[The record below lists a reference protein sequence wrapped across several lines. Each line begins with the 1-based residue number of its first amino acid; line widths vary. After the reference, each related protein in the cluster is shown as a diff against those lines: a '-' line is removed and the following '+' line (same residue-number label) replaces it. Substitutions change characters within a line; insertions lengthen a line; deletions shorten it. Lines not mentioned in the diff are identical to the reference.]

1 MTVKIA
7 TSSQSAINAKHSQ
20 KLSPRESLYHTFGR
34 ELLAVFRAIRH
45 FRYFLEGR
53 QFCVFTDHKP
63 LCSSIFV
70 SDRHSPREQRQL
82 AFISEFTTDLRHLPG
97 SQNTV
102 ADALSRIHAFDCGK
116 TQPELDLT
124 KIAQSQQDDRELQS
138 LRTSTSCSLKFI
150 ELTQPPSGASLV
162 CDISTGQP
170 RPYLPIA
177 FRRLA
182 FDALHGQSHPGIR
195 ASKRL
200 VSEKYVW
207 PGMNN
212 DVTQWVRSCLACQ
225 RSKVHRHTRSL
236 TSSFLPPDSRFS
248 HVHLDLVGPLPVVNG
263 KRYILTCI
271 DRFTR
276 WAEAI
281 PLGDSTAA
289 TVAQAFVGTWISRFG
304 VPSTVTTDR
313 GAQFESNLLS
323 SLFSLLGVV
332 RTRTTAYH
340 PCANGLV
347 ERLHRVLKSSL
358 VATDN
363 SRNWVQALPMIM
375 LSIRTMHK
383 FDLGCSPAELVYG
396 TTLTIPGELL
406 STSTFSD
413 NAKPNAAYVQLL
425 RDVMQAIQFSPAAHH
440 TPANRSIFVPNDLF
454 KVSHVFIRSDRV
466 RRPLTPPNDGPY
478 PVLNKTPK
486 HFTVDVNGK
495 HVVVSIDRL
504 KPAFFE
510 LPG

>member
-1 MTVKIA
+1 M
-7 TSSQSAINAKHSQ
+7 
-20 KLSPRESLYHTFGR
+20 
-34 ELLAVFRAIRH
+34 
-45 FRYFLEGR
+45 
-53 QFCVFTDHKP
+53 
-63 LCSSIFV
+63 
-70 SDRHSPREQRQL
+70 
-82 AFISEFTTDLRHLPG
+82 
-97 SQNTV
+97 
-102 ADALSRIHAFDCGK
+102 
-116 TQPELDLT
+116 
-124 KIAQSQQDDRELQS
+124 
-138 LRTSTSCSLKFI
+138 
-150 ELTQPPSGASLV
+150 
-162 CDISTGQP
+162 
-170 RPYLPIA
+170 
-177 FRRLA
+177 
-182 FDALHGQSHPGIR
+182 
-195 ASKRL
+195 
-200 VSEKYVW
+200 
-207 PGMNN
+207 
-212 DVTQWVRSCLACQ
+212 
-225 RSKVHRHTRSL
+225 
-236 TSSFLPPDSRFS
+236 
-248 HVHLDLVGPLPVVNG
+248 
-263 KRYILTCI
+263 
-271 DRFTR
+271 
-276 WAEAI
+276 
-281 PLGDSTAA
+281 
-289 TVAQAFVGTWISRFG
+289 
-304 VPSTVTTDR
+304 PSTVTTDR

-363 SRNWVQALPMIM
+363 SRNWVQALPMIT

-466 RRPLTPPNDGPY
+466 RRPLTPPYDGPY